1 MKTLNTEVLIIGSGF
16 GAAPPALHFCER
28 GYNVL
33 LIEKGDNITPES
45 DFKQT
50 MDPKYLL
57 KYIKCLKGEGI
68 QFTFAEGLGGGS
80 GFYEMVSFRAPSQAF
95 NLRNDSGKRLWP
107 TGFERKSLDPY
118 YQIAEEKLNVHQ
130 IEKDCIPKN
139 GIVFCKL
146 MRNLGYS
153 VDRVNYSVKDCRGSS
168 FCVAGCKFGAKQNL
182 ITTYFRTAEQLGL
195 NRIANIQAKEIIP
208 LNNNGHYSDGLRD
221 INKTPFNYQV
231 NACSNLSGEKI
242 QIFTKILIL
251 AAGTVGTAI
260 LLLNSRKYFNN
271 ISEYKC

>member
-1 MKTLNTEVLIIGSGF
+1 M
-16 GAAPPALHFCER
+16 
-28 GYNVL
+28 

-50 MDPKYLL
+50 INQRSLL

-153 VDRVNYSVKDCRGSS
+153 VDIVS
-168 FCVAGCKFGAKQNL
+168 FFCLKIAAAPVFVLLDAN
-182 ITTYFRTAEQLGL
+182 LGL
-195 NRIANIQAKEIIP
+195 N
-208 LNNNGHYSDGLRD
+208 
-221 INKTPFNYQV
+221 KT
-231 NACSNLSGEKI
+231 LS
-242 QIFTKILIL
+242 QLIL
-251 AAGTVGTAI
+251 EQP
-260 LLLNSRKYFNN
+260 NN
-271 ISEYKC
+271 LV